1 MHLFCYW
8 LWNISLTSMSG
19 VLSSVSSRHHSVL
32 SGVRCTAGLVSFRL
46 QVSWGTTVHSC
57 LGSRLGTS
65 LVTRWHVFWGFRSQD
80 SSGTSTRESICQ
92 HEADSIIIV
101 THVTVPPACRGTPPR
116 PPWPRSRGRRSPRAA
131 SHTPCL
137 PRTCPPGCLDSHGT
151 ESFMFHFKLVAENG
165 WKLKVSIHIN
175 RVFPSILQ
183 I

>member
-65 LVTRWHVFWGFRSQD
+65 LVTRWHVFWGFRSHD

-92 HEADSIIIV
+92 QEADSIIIA
-101 THVTVPPACRGTPPR
+101 THVTRATCLSWHSSSPSVTTQPR
-116 PPWPRSRGRRSPRAA
+116 PQISTGSFAHAVSPTNLPARLPGLSRY
-131 SHTPCL
+131 
-137 PRTCPPGCLDSHGT
+137 
-151 ESFMFHFKLVAENG
+151 
-165 WKLKVSIHIN
+165 
-175 RVFPSILQ
+175 
-183 I
+183 